1 MGHKLK
7 YKYKLEKSHT
17 SDDCEQ
23 ADQLVAQLKTDMNMV
38 DACFADTVAADLNNV
53 MFCKVTH

>member
-1 MGHKLK
+1 MNTNL
-7 YKYKLEKSHT
+7 KSHIPLH
-17 SDDCEQ
+17 DDCEQ